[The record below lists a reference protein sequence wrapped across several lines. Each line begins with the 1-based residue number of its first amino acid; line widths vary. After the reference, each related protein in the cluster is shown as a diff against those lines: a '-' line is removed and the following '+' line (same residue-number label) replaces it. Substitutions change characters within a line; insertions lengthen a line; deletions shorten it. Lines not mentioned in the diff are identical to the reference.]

1 MIRFSD
7 RQWDMAINNYR
18 KWWKGEL
25 GRPLLPVIITGADPG
40 RPMPKT
46 PLLSFASCADLSI
59 PPEAVIDRIDY
70 ELSTYEFY
78 GDSFP
83 WVKMHD
89 FGPGVGAAFLGA
101 VLENDNNTVWFHPP
115 KKTPIEEL
123 HLSYDENNIWLR
135 RIKDIYHA
143 GMKKWGDRVCMAMT
157 DIGGGMD
164 ILASFLGTE
173 GLLYETIDHPKEVLR
188 LCREITELWL
198 RFFRELG
205 EIIQGQRVF
214 SDWSSRL
221 SEKPTY
227 MLQCD
232 FSYMIGPQT
241 FRDYVHEDLS
251 GISAALDDP
260 FYHLD
265 GIGELVHLDQLLTI
279 DGIKGIQWIPGSGE
293 PETRDWSELFG
304 KISAAGK
311 KIMVGYGLDFFL
323 DEILKAISR
332 PDELIKMQMTYAMNE
347 KEGII
352 KTLAKYGA
360 A

>member
-1 MIRFSD
+1 MINFND
-7 RQWDMAINNYR
+7 RQWDLVLTNYR
-18 KWWKGEL
+18 KWWRGEL
-25 GRPLLPVIITGADPG
+25 GRPILPVVITGADPG

-59 PPEAVIDRIDY
+59 TAEAVIDRIDY

-101 VLENDNNTVWFHPP
+101 VLENDENTVWFHPP
-115 KKTPIEEL
+115 KNIPIEDL
-123 HLSYDENNIWLR
+123 HLSYDGDNIWLR
-135 RIKDIYHA
+135 RIKDIYRA
-143 GMKKWGDRVCMAMT
+143 GMKKWGDSVCMAMT

-173 GLLYETIDHPKEVLR
+173 GLLYETVDHPKEVLR

-198 RFFRELG
+198 QFFRELG
-205 EIIQGQRVF
+205 EIIRGQRVF

-232 FSYMIGPQT
+232 FSYMVSPQM
-241 FRDYVHEDLS
+241 FRDYVYDDLS
-251 GISAALDDP
+251 DISAVLEKA

-265 GIGELVHLDQLLTI
+265 GIGELVHLDHILAI
-279 DGIKGIQWIPGSGE
+279 DGISGIQWIPGAGE
-293 PETRDWSELFG
+293 NETRNWSGLFG

-311 KIMVGYGLDFFL
+311 KIMVGYGLDNYL
-323 DEILKAISR
+323 DEILEVINK
-332 PDELIKMQMTYAMNE
+332 PDGLIKMQMIYPMDK

-352 KTLAKYGA
+352 RTLAKYGA
-360 A
+360 V